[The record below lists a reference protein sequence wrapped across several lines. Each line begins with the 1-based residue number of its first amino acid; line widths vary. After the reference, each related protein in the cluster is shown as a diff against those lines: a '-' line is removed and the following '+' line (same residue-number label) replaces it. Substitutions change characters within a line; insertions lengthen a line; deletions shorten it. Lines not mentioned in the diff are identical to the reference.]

1 MQPLDGDGRVV
12 LSKRLKRDGVVP
24 FVAALPPCGVA
35 MEACFGAHDLGRRLI
50 ELGYD
55 ARLIA
60 PQYVRPYV
68 KSQKNDDR
76 DAEALANKLAR
87 IAWTILAGGGRYT
100 EFVEAR

>member
-1 MQPLDGDGRVV
+1 M
-12 LSKRLKRDGVVP
+12 KRDGVVP

-55 ARLIA
+55 ARRIA

-76 DAEALANKLAR
+76 DP
-87 IAWTILAGGGRYT
+87 
-100 EFVEAR
+100 